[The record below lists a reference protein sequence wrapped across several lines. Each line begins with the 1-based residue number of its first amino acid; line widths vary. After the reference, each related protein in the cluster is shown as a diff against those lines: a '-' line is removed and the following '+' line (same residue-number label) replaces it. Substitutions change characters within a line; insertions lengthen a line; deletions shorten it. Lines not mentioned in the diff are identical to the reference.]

1 MLKVMIFECYSIWPI
16 FLSLSLSS
24 CLCVYFSRECLS
36 YSEIQTK
43 PKISTILPI
52 NFRIHIIHDQF
63 FLPPAHRIR
72 PQIPREIIDMC
83 RICTQVT
90 PNEPQ
95 IVLGTDKAFT
105 YDYLFDVCSTQADIY
120 QQCVKRLVD
129 GSMKGYNAT
138 VLAYG
143 QVNCYTP
150 HSIQMSNVA
159 ACTHDDHTMVK
170 ANGSIFGAH
179 K

>member
-1 MLKVMIFECYSIWPI
+1 MPFFPE
-16 FLSLSLSS
+16 
-24 CLCVYFSRECLS
+24 LC
-36 YSEIQTK
+36 
-43 PKISTILPI
+43 
-52 NFRIHIIHDQF
+52 
-63 FLPPAHRIR
+63 RIR

-105 YDYLFDVCSTQADIY
+105 YDYVFDVCSTQAEIY
-120 QQCVKRLVD
+120 QQCVRRLVD

-143 QVNCYTP
+143 QVMLYL
-150 HSIQMSNVA
+150 
-159 ACTHDDHTMVK
+159 CTST
-170 ANGSIFGAH
+170 A
-179 K
+179 

>member
-1 MLKVMIFECYSIWPI
+1 
-16 FLSLSLSS
+16 
-24 CLCVYFSRECLS
+24 
-36 YSEIQTK
+36 
-43 PKISTILPI
+43 
-52 NFRIHIIHDQF
+52 
-63 FLPPAHRIR
+63 
-72 PQIPREIIDMC
+72 MC

-105 YDYLFDVCSTQADIY
+105 YDYVFDVCSTQAEIY

-143 QVNCYTP
+143 QVIFIFLFCIYLNL
-150 HSIQMSNVA
+150 
-159 ACTHDDHTMVK
+159 ACAFVTTTIAFRLPILVYRQW
-170 ANGSIFGAH
+170 N
-179 K
+179 